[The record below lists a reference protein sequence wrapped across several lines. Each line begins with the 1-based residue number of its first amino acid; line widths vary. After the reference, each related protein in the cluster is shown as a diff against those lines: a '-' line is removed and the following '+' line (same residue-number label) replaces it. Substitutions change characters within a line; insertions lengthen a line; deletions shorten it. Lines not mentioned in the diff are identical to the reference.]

1 VCIGYTLS
9 TSTEEK
15 TMAYSTPQKGI
26 RVRLKLYEQLQLVA
40 KQEERSVTSM
50 INILLTKALSQ
61 YVTKTEVT

>member
-1 VCIGYTLS
+1 
-9 TSTEEK
+9 
-15 TMAYSTPQKGI
+15 MAYSTPQKGI